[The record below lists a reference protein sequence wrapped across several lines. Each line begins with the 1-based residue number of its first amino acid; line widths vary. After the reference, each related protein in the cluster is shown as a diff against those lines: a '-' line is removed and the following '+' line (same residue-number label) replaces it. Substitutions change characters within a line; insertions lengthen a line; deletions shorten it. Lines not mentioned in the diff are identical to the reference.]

1 VVGWIDLIQL
11 VAEEVKEVFLW
22 KMLLQMYLMILMD

>member
-1 VVGWIDLIQL
+1 MWIDLIQL
-11 VAEEVKEVFLW
+11 VAEEVEVIFCW

>member
-11 VAEEVKEVFLW
+11 VAEEVEEVFLW